1 MIRKPWLV
9 LFALCEICCLS
20 SRLAPAQ
27 EASSGLDLRATLT
40 GQAVASS
47 ELTEEPRSGAPVAL
61 GSRSV
66 GYTTWKFGDNF
77 FFSGAVQLVTHP
89 YYFEDLS
96 TPGYGAKGNILQASL
111 NYSRVSSKGSLLV
124 RAGELTTAFGS
135 FLLRYDDTV
144 NPLIDLP
151 IGYGYYYS
159 PISMFPVA
167 GAQIDGT
174 RGKWD
179 GRLQFANSSPVN
191 PRGPFSSGQ
200 YGNWAGG
207 AGYTIRQGLHVG
219 ASAYHGPYLDQSYKY
234 YFPGEVSPG
243 RLPATGAG
251 LDVSWARG
259 HTTVQGE
266 LQKFVMPYTVIPTFR
281 EIAGY
286 GEVCQVLAPR
296 WFIAARFGASSANAT
311 GRMQNLETSAA
322 FRPNRFQL
330 IKIGYELER
339 YSNGTGDKDQMLA
352 IQFVTT
358 LHKSLSR
365 Q

>member
-1 MIRKPWLV
+1 MIRRLWLA
-9 LFALCEICCLS
+9 ALALAATCALS
-20 SRLAPAQ
+20 SAQ

-40 GQAVASS
+40 GQAIASD
-47 ELTEEPRSGAPVAL
+47 ELTEAPRSGAPVTA

-66 GYTTWKFGDNF
+66 GYSTWKFNDSF
-77 FFSGAVQLVTHP
+77 FISAAFQLVTRP

-96 TPGYGAKGNILQASL
+96 TPGYGARGNLLQASL

-135 FLLRYDDTV
+135 FLLRYDDAV

-159 PISMFPVA
+159 PVSMLPVA

-179 GRLQFANSSPVN
+179 GRVQFANSSPAN

-207 AGYTIRQGLHVG
+207 VGYTIRQGLHVG
-219 ASAYHGPYLDQSYKY
+219 ASAYHGPYLDPGSPY
-234 YFPGEVSPG
+234 YFPGEQSPSQ
-243 RLPATGAG
+243 LPATGVG
-251 LDVSWARG
+251 LDVTWARG

-266 LQKFVMPYTVIPTFR
+266 MQNFVMPYTVIPTFR
-281 EIAGY
+281 ETTGY
-286 GEVCQVLAPR
+286 GEICQVLAPR
-296 WFIAARFGASSANAT
+296 WFVAARFGASVANAT
-311 GRMQNLETSAA
+311 LNLQNLETSAA

-330 IKIGYELER
+330 IKVGYELEH
-339 YSNGTGDKDQMLA
+339 YGYGTHANDQMLA
-352 IQFVTT
+352 IQLVTT